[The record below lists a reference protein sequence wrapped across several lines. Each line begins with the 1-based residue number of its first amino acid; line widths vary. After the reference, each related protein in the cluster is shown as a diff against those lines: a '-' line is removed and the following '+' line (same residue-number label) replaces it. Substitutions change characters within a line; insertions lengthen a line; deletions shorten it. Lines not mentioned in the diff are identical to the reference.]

1 MKDVSVVVPAYNQ
14 ADLLGHALRA
24 LLDQTLAPDR
34 YEVVVVDDGSTD
46 DTPRVVE
53 ALAPR
58 IRLVRFP
65 ANRGRSAARNA
76 GIRAARA
83 GLIVFVDSDVLVRP
97 DFLDQHRRT
106 HAGHGREVLSRGPVV
121 AVPSVDAAAGARVP
135 RFAASPAYLDTA
147 NAGVARAA
155 LERAGMF
162 DESFPGYGWEDLE
175 LGIRLRRAGVRRVF
189 CPQAV
194 AFHVQPPAQ
203 WADVENLVR
212 KEDARARSAAYFYRK
227 TPTLETRLLIQLT
240 PAHRL
245 GYWLFSCGGWL
256 DSTRAAAL
264 AGWLTRRGWS
274 SLAFAV
280 LRSGL
285 NQRYLRTLQRE
296 LRNHAPAVA

>member
-1 MKDVSVVVPAYNQ
+1 MMDVSVVVPAYDQ
-14 ADLLGHALRA
+14 AALLGHALRA

-46 DTPRVVE
+46 DTTRVVE

-58 IRLVRFP
+58 IRLLRFP

-83 GLIVFVDSDVLVRP
+83 DLIVFVDSDVLVRP

-121 AVPSVDAAAGARVP
+121 TVPSVDAAGARVP

-162 DESFPGYGWEDLE
+162 DEGFPGYGWEDFE
-175 LGIRLRRAGVRRVF
+175 LGIRLKRAGVRRVF

-194 AFHVQPPAQ
+194 AFHVQPPTQ
-203 WADVENLVR
+203 WADVGSLAR

-227 TPTLETRLLIQLT
+227 VPTLETRLLIQLT
-240 PAHRL
+240 PVHRL
-245 GYWLFSCGGWL
+245 VYWLLSCGGWL

-264 AGWLTRRGWS
+264 AGRLKRRGWS

-285 NQRYLRTLQRE
+285 NQHYLRTLRRE
-296 LRNHAPAVA
+296 LMHHAPAAA